1 MCPNHGHFQLQKPI
15 SLLDHG
21 VVDYFT
27 THRLKR
33 KENKI
38 KGHVNVHVLMCMGA
52 PSPYTHHYT
61 F

>member
-1 MCPNHGHFQLQKPI
+1 MCPDHGHFQLHKPI
-15 SLLDHG
+15 SLWDHG

-33 KENKI
+33 KESTRKVN
-38 KGHVNVHVLMCMGA
+38 VNVHALTCMGA
-52 PSPYTHHYT
+52 PSPYTHHYI